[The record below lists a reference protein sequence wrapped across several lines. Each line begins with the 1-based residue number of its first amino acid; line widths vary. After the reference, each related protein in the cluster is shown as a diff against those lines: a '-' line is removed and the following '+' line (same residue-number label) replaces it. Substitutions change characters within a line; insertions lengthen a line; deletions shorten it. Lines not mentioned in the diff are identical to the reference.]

1 MRTKHS
7 FRNVLVGVISQLL
20 IVIIGFISRKIFIV
34 TLGNEMLGVN
44 GLFTSIISMLA
55 LTELGIGT
63 AIVCNLFR
71 PLADKNETKII
82 SLVQFY
88 AKAYRVI
95 GFIVLGLGLAVTP
108 FLGLL
113 IKEKIDTLF
122 LSIIFLLFL
131 ADTVVS
137 YFFAHKR
144 SLIFA
149 DQRNY
154 IVMIVTTVSTI
165 AASLLQI
172 GILLLTRNYILYLTI
187 KILIR
192 VIENF
197 VIAAIADKRYPFI
210 KRAKKIPLDGE
221 TKTGI
226 ISNTKALSLHYIGN
240 YLVNGTDNIII
251 SGFLGVVIVGFYSNY
266 FMIISTLR
274 QFLNQ
279 FSTGI
284 LASFGNVLASESKEK
299 AYDVFKKAYF
309 INYAIY
315 SFASISLLCLFNPF
329 ITLWINADSLL
340 DSSVVAIISLN
351 FFVTGVTEVLGS
363 VRTSAGLFRPDRY
376 LHILLAA
383 VNLIVSIL
391 LVQIIG
397 IFGVFLGTFLCLMI
411 KEVSV
416 LPSIV
421 YRNVFKVRVREYY
434 KMLIAYAMTTFF
446 AAAVTMFFCMYLI
459 QGGGILWFLLRCI
472 VCVIIPNVIV
482 ILVFRK
488 RPEYAYL
495 KEFTTSKLGAL
506 KSMVHK
512 K

>member
-63 AIVCNLFR
+63 AIVCNLFK
-71 PLADKNETKII
+71 PLADRNEAKII

-95 GFIVLGLGLAVTP
+95 GFIVLGLGIAVTP

-113 IKEKIDTLF
+113 IKEQIDTLF

-154 IVMIVTTVSTI
+154 IVMMVTTVSTI
-165 AASLLQI
+165 ASSLLQI
-172 GILLLTRNYILYLTI
+172 GILLLTRNYILYLAI
-187 KILIR
+187 KIVIR

-210 KRAKKIPLDGE
+210 KHAKKIPLDGE
-221 TKTGI
+221 TRTGI
-226 ISNTKALSLHYIGN
+226 ISNTKSLSLHYIGN

-251 SGFLGVVIVGFYSNY
+251 SSFLGVIIVGFYSNY
-266 FMIISTLR
+266 FMIIATLR

-284 LASFGNVLASESKEK
+284 LASFGNMVVSESKEK
-299 AYDVFKKAYF
+299 SYDIFKKAYF
-309 INYAIY
+309 INYVVY
-315 SFASISLLCLFNPF
+315 SFASISLLCLLNPF

-340 DSSVVAIISLN
+340 GYSVVVLLSLN
-351 FFVTGVTEVLGS
+351 FFVTGITEVLGS
-363 VRTSAGLFRPDRY
+363 IRTSVGLFRPDRY
-376 LHILLAA
+376 LHILLAG
-383 VNLIVSIL
+383 VNLIVSIV

-397 IFGVFLGTFLCLMI
+397 IIGVFLGTLLCLII
-411 KEVSV
+411 KEISV

-421 YRNVFKVRVREYY
+421 YRNVFGVRVREYY
-434 KMLIAYAMTTFF
+434 KMFASYFLTTLIAAS
-446 AAAVTMFFCMYLI
+446 VTVYLCGWLI
-459 QGGGILWFLLRCI
+459 QGGGVLWLLLRCVICLVVPNGI
-472 VCVIIPNVIV
+472 V
-482 ILVFRK
+482 LFVFRK
-488 RPEYAYL
+488 RVEYIYF
-495 KEFTTSKLGAL
+495 KEFIGSKLTQL
-506 KSMVHK
+506 KTIIRK
-512 K
+512 